1 MFISNEVYKP
11 SIIKKVLSFTTSCSN
26 EEASHTFLLIIT
38 ESSITLTYLHKDINT
53 NSNNNNN
60 SNNYTQSVL
69 CYESFPFIIYDALI
83 TSTNMF
89 LLLTSCGL
97 LLLSHPL
104 TTQQHTFTIEAT
116 EIFNTNASA
125 RDQIMNLHT
134 NSTKTLF
141 IAYSNTNIFFIYTY
155 NTNTRSFTLLNKQT
169 YLTDYFITSIDIDN
183 NNNNNSTSSNV
194 SFYSKHG
201 PKYSTTTLTYNATL
215 NEYIYN
221 NELTLMYMNAISSQL
236 TSQTYNSIDIFF
248 TNTRKFI
255 FIITDKSICIMK
267 VNTTNN
273 NANSSSSSS
282 EISLTLENEIP
293 YKDKD
298 ELFIKYEYIYNS
310 NSNSYYYLLEFDNNI
325 RLFKTNK
332 SETYIKK
339 CSFNKNNNNNN
350 DNSNSKKLFKGKSS
364 VLLNENEVMFYNAF
378 GNFEIGVINE
388 NNYVYDIEL
397 GNVDRNMF
405 RNKILCYDAS
415 YVKHNEL
422 IAAIASQSIKS
433 SEAKIVKVVNGYN
446 ENVIKSIEHNGRFTF
461 MKVVC
466 VCNGVVVVVLSGLK
480 GSVVYVWK
488 IRDIHVHMN
497 KVKEYTDEVVNVY
510 KHGVDCG
517 SVVVVVFK
525 KKVIVLWVDNE
536 GNVVNENELVSY
548 WEDNVDKHIIMSDM
562 CVMNNNNNNNNDD
575 DLVMSSTNYMCY
587 IVLFNSL
594 YNVTVVECCVTRNDN
609 NNNNI
614 TYNCNV
620 IECQS
625 KFTYEIS
632 CLHCCISNNDINILC
647 GLYDETKPLMSMHY
661 NISSKTFTMNNN
673 INTSALLTSSPIH
686 QVISHNNTYILISY
700 RNGMLQLLN
709 DHLQQLSLYQIT
721 PSYEYPQYPFNI
733 SNITHT
739 DTTLSFTAYSCL
751 YSYNITITTSNNAYL
766 FMKYYYNINTSSSQ
780 SPHSTT
786 LNSFNILPN
795 ALFNNTSLCLY
806 LTNNNITL
814 SSLLCNE
821 PFNTYNIIH
830 LPLFAF
836 PRNETCTHITT
847 IPSSSTDNQSTVLC
861 LTKQAHHI
869 KLYLFT
875 YTFNTLHLQNTFNI
889 NSFSNP
895 KVTCFTI
902 LSIPFQRKL
911 SFHIEQYKVIALL
924 INNENKGSILQL
936 FTLNNIT
943 HSLISIGSITLPVCA
958 YSICVVKD
966 VFVIG
971 AVDYLFF
978 VLFEFDVDNET
989 IKIKQGGQQQQF
1001 PNTTLCIKCV
1011 SYDNREIVV
1020 GDNIEGISYV
1030 KLKEMKNGLYVVEML
1045 GKDEYTRRLKGFNVV
1060 DDNDS
1065 ANEMKVIICES
1076 DGLVS
1081 LVKLN
1086 DTEFNEVDC
1095 VDVKEC
1101 VVCCDK
1107 IKGDVAVSI
1116 GLLGG
1121 VMMFKVVKC
1130 EDEEYKRKVKELY
1143 VEACTALTNYYFSN
1157 SNNAITYKDML
1168 NINSNSNNGRR
1179 NNGMNIHVELI
1190 EKALPYL
1197 NEEWVKFY
1205 MDNLKDDNLFY
1216 LNTN

>member
-11 SIIKKVLSFTTSCSN
+11 SIIKKVLSFTTTTTCSN
-26 EEASHTFLLIIT
+26 DEASSHTFLLIIT
-38 ESSITLTYLHKDINT
+38 ESSITLTYLHKDINI
-53 NSNNNNN
+53 NMNNHHHN
-60 SNNYTQSVL
+60 NNYTQSVL

-97 LLLSHPL
+97 LLLSHPF
-104 TTQQHTFTIEAT
+104 TTQQHSFTIEAT
-116 EIFNTNASA
+116 EIFNTNTAA
-125 RDQIMNLHT
+125 KDQIMNLHT
-134 NSTKTLF
+134 NDTKTLF

-169 YLTDYFITSIDIDN
+169 YLTDYFITSIDVDN
-183 NNNNNSTSSNV
+183 NNSSTSSSNV
-194 SFYSKHG
+194 SLYSKHG

-221 NELTLMYMNAISSQL
+221 NELTSMYMNAISSQL
-236 TSQTYNSIDIFF
+236 TSQAYNSIDIFF

-267 VNTTNN
+267 VNTNDN
-273 NANSSSSSS
+273 VNSSNSNSNS
-282 EISLTLENEIP
+282 EISLTIENEIP

-405 RNKILCYDAS
+405 RNKILCYDAC

-422 IAAIASQSIKS
+422 IAATASQSIKS

-446 ENVIKSIEHNGRFTF
+446 ENVIKSIEHNGMFTF
-461 MKVVC
+461 MKVVN
-466 VCNGVVVVVLSGLK
+466 VCKGVVAVVLSGLK

-488 IRDIHVHMN
+488 ISNDNEVHVNMN
-497 KVKEYTDEVVNVY
+497 KVKEYKDMVVDVY
-510 KHGVDCG
+510 KHGIDCG

-525 KKVIVLWVDNE
+525 KKVIALWVDNC

-548 WEDNVDKHIIMSDM
+548 DEDSNDKHIIMSDM
-562 CVMNNNNNNNNDD
+562 CLMNNNN
-575 DLVMSSTNYMCY
+575 TYMCY

-609 NNNNI
+609 DNNNNI

-620 IECQS
+620 VECQS

-632 CLHCCISNNDINILC
+632 CLHCCISNNNNDINILC
-647 GLYDETKPLMSMHY
+647 GLYDETKPLISMYY
-661 NISSKTFTMNNN
+661 NISSKTFIMNNN

-686 QVISHNNTYILISY
+686 QVISHNNAYVLISY

-709 DHLQQLSLYQIT
+709 DNLHQLSLYKIT

-751 YSYNITITTSNNAYL
+751 HSYNITLTTSNNVYL
-766 FMKYYYNINTSSSQ
+766 FKKYYYNINTSS
-780 SPHSTT
+780 TT
-786 LNSFNILPN
+786 LNSFTVLPN

-806 LTNNNITL
+806 LTNTNITL
-814 SSLLCNE
+814 SSLLCHE
-821 PFNTYNIIH
+821 PFNSYNIIH

-847 IPSSSTDNQSTVLC
+847 IPSLDNESTVLC

-869 KLYLFT
+869 KLYSFT

-895 KVTCFTI
+895 KVTCFTT

-911 SFHIEQYKVIALL
+911 SFHMEQYKVIALL

-936 FTLNNIT
+936 FTLNNTT
-943 HSLISIGSITLPVCA
+943 HSLISIGSITLPVCT

-1001 PNTTLCIKCV
+1001 PNTSLCIKCV

-1030 KLKEMKNGLYVVEML
+1030 KLKEMKNGLYAVEML
-1045 GKDEYTRRLKGFNVV
+1045 GKDECTRRLKGFNVV
-1060 DDNDS
+1060 DDN
-1065 ANEMKVIICES
+1065 ANEMKVVVCES

-1101 VVCCDK
+1101 VVCCEK
-1107 IKGDVAVSI
+1107 IKGDIAVAV
-1116 GLLGG
+1116 GLLGC
-1121 VMMFKVVKC
+1121 VAMFKVV
-1130 EDEEYKRKVKELY
+1130 EGGDEEYKKKVKELY
-1143 VEACTALTNYYFSN
+1143 VEACTALTNYYFN
-1157 SNNAITYKDML
+1157 STNAITYKDML
-1168 NINSNSNNGRR
+1168 NINSNNGRR
-1179 NNGMNIHVELI
+1179 NKGMNVHVELI

-1205 MDNLKDDNLFY
+1205 EKNLKDNNLFY